1 MDGFTELVSRWFADR
16 FPGPTEIQR
25 LAWPAIRSGEDVLV
39 AAPTGSGK
47 TLAAFLVAMDDL
59 VRKALRGELTDAV
72 HTVYVSPLKALS
84 NDIHRNLEVPLSELQ
99 GLAAASGVDLPPIRA
114 LVRTG
119 DSTSS
124 QRQSLVRRP
133 PHILVTTPESLYLLL
148 VSPKAREALRQTRT
162 IIVDEIHALARD
174 KRGSHLA
181 LTIERLEHLCA
192 SRPTRIGLSATQK
205 PIEHIARF
213 LVGAGRTE
221 SAGRPCCAIVDVGH
235 SRSMDID
242 IEIPSTPLGAV
253 ATNEHWGQFHDRLVD
268 LIESHRSTL
277 LFVNTRRM
285 AERISHQ
292 LAERIGRDKVCS
304 HHGSLSREIRFD
316 AERRLKAGELKA
328 LVATAS
334 LELGID
340 VGAIDLVCQIGSPRS
355 IAAVLQ
361 RVGRSGHSL
370 AGLPKGRLFALT
382 RDELIEMLATLR
394 SIRRGVLDAV
404 EIPIAPLDILAQQVF
419 AAVSVEDWNEEDL
432 FALVR
437 RAWPYRDLTRETFD
451 EILELLAGTGRG
463 NAPRGA
469 SLHRDRVHGKLR
481 APRGARIIA
490 STCGGAIPENADY
503 RVVTTE
509 GAVVG
514 SVNED
519 FAIESLAG
527 DVFLLGT
534 TSWRVLQIRP
544 SEVVVEDA
552 HGAPPSIPFWLG
564 EAPGRTAELSHEV
577 SDLRRE
583 LSARISTD
591 RPTELAAAIEW
602 LANETG
608 LRAEST
614 KKSADGATIPS
625 AIEQAVEYVALQ
637 KIALGV
643 VPTETEVVFERFF
656 DEMGGMQLVIHAPFG
671 SRVNRAWGLAL
682 RKRFCRS
689 FNFELQASADDDG
702 VVLSLGPQHSFP
714 IEDLFAILTPKN
726 ARHMLEQAVL
736 DSPVF
741 KVRWRWNATRALLVL
756 RCRNGKRV
764 PPALQRFRADDLL
777 TAVFPDSTACLENRP
792 ENVEIPDHPIVH
804 QSLHDSLH
812 EAADFDRWMSLL
824 QAVERGE
831 IRYIPR
837 DTIEPSPFSHQRLNM
852 NPYAFLDD
860 APLEERRSRAVSIR
874 RAVSLEEIGDL
885 AALDREAI
893 EQVREQAWPRPRDK
907 EELHEAVYDLC
918 VVTDE
923 DVKRGG
929 WHADL
934 DALIATGRATGGTV
948 ASGAR
953 FYFSVERLPILRC
966 VYASLTLDTSVS
978 LPAHL
983 DRSHEEMEARTA
995 IVRGRMEAA
1004 GPTTASALGKL
1015 LALDVPAVEGAL
1027 GRLEA
1032 GGAILRGKFDPHLEG
1047 EQWCERRLLA
1057 RIHRRTIE
1065 GARRRI
1071 QPVSAEDYLRFL
1083 FRYHGV
1089 TEGTPRRTSDREGL
1103 FDVIDQLAGI
1113 EAPAGAWEH
1122 DIFPARLDGYDPRWL
1137 DELAF
1142 GGAIGWGRL
1151 VPPLT
1156 PVNGHGSNGNDPSA
1170 TRKRSSGLN
1179 RVVPISIFPRE
1190 NLGWLLPRERTSA
1203 ESLARSDALEVWRA
1217 LCDRGALFFSDLVAC
1232 TGLLAGQVEIALS
1245 ELTALGLVAADGF
1258 AGIRSLVAPMKH
1270 AIHRMRPGR
1279 QGSQRVQH
1287 RTAGRW
1293 VPFPPPTAVAVDRTE
1308 RWAWLLLQ
1316 RYGVV
1321 FRDLLAREAVAP
1333 PWWELVRVYRLLE
1346 ARGQVQGGRFVTAVG
1361 SEQYALPGVVGELR
1375 EVRDVPADDG
1385 FVILSAA
1392 DPLNLTGILD
1402 AGPRVAATRGN
1413 AIAYRGGQ
1421 RVAARVGGRLELQE
1435 SLPAEQINL
1444 LSRQLRMLGSVRRGH
1459 AGAFGETASKA
1470 K

>member
-1 MDGFTELVSRWFADR
+1 MDGFTELVTRWFVGR
-16 FPGPTEIQR
+16 FGNPTQIQR

-47 TLAAFLVAMDDL
+47 TLAAFLVAIDLL
-59 VRKALRGELTDAV
+59 VREALEGNLSDAI

-84 NDIHRNLEVPLSELQ
+84 NDIHRNLEIPLAE
-99 GLAAASGVDLPPIRA
+99 LAALAKATGLRLPPIRA

-119 DSTSS
+119 DSTAS
-124 QRQSLVRRP
+124 QRQSLVRRT
-133 PHILVTTPESLYLLL
+133 PHVLVTTPESLYLLL
-148 VSPKAREALRQTRT
+148 TSPKARETLRQTRT

-181 LTIERLEHLCA
+181 LTLERLEHLCG
-192 SRPTRIGLSATQK
+192 SPMTRIGLSATQK
-205 PIEHIARF
+205 PIERIASF
-213 LVGAGRTE
+213 LVGGGRT
-221 SAGRPCCAIVDVGH
+221 SADGHPLCKIVDVGH
-235 SRSMDID
+235 ARSLDLD
-242 IEIPSTPLGAV
+242 IEVPTTPLGAV
-253 ATNEHWGQFHDRLVD
+253 ATNEHWGQFHNRLVG
-268 LIESHRSTL
+268 LIESHQSTL
-277 LFVNTRRM
+277 IFVNTRRM

-304 HHGSLSREIRFD
+304 HHGSLSKEIRLD
-316 AERRLKAGELKA
+316 AETRLKAGELKA

-355 IAAVLQ
+355 IATVLQ
-361 RVGRSGHSL
+361 RVGRSGHTLS
-370 AGLPKGRLFALT
+370 GLPKGRLFALT
-382 RDELIEMLATLR
+382 RDELIETLATVR
-394 SIRRGVLDAV
+394 SIRRGILDAV

-419 AAVSVEDWNEEDL
+419 AAVATEDWNEEDL
-432 FALVR
+432 FDLVR
-437 RAWPYRDLTRETFD
+437 RAWPYRELSRDKFD

-469 SLHRDRVHGKLR
+469 SLHRDRIHGTLR

-490 STCGGAIPENADY
+490 ATCGGAIPENADY
-503 RVVTTE
+503 RVVTAD

-534 TSWRVLQIRP
+534 TSWRVLQVRQ
-544 SEVVVEDA
+544 SEVLVEDA

-564 EAPGRTAELSHEV
+564 EAPGRTVELSHEV
-577 SDLRRE
+577 SELRRE
-583 LSARISTD
+583 LGERISTD
-591 RPTELAAAIEW
+591 RPTELSSAIEW
-602 LANETG
+602 LATETALPARGTLTPNGDGG
-608 LRAEST
+608 LV
-614 KKSADGATIPS
+614 PS

-637 KIALGV
+637 KVALGL

-714 IEDLFAILTPKN
+714 IEDLFSILTPKN

-756 RCRNGKRV
+756 RSRNGQRV

-792 ENVEIPDHPIVH
+792 EDVEIPDHPIVH

-812 EAADFDRWMSLL
+812 EASDFDRWLSILHSV
-824 QAVERGE
+824 QQGQ

-837 DTIEPSPFSHQRLNM
+837 DTVEPSPFSHQRLNM

-874 RAVSLEEIGDL
+874 RSVSLEEIGDL

-893 EQVREQAWPRPRDK
+893 DQVREQAWPRPRDP
-907 EELHEAVYDLC
+907 EELHETMHDLC
-918 VVTDE
+918 VVTDADIE
-923 DVKRGG
+923 RGDWRASLEG
-929 WHADL
+929 
-934 DALIATGRATGGTV
+934 LIQAGRAASANVLPGT
-948 ASGAR
+948 R
-953 FYFSVERLPILRC
+953 FYFAAERLPVLRAA
-966 VYASLTLDTSVS
+966 YPSLQ
-978 LPAHL
+978 L
-983 DRSHEEMEARTA
+983 DRPLALPEALDRLVVEIEARDA
-995 IVRGRMEAA
+995 IVRGRIETA
-1004 GPTTASALGKL
+1004 GPTTVLRLAGT
-1015 LALDVPAVEGAL
+1015 LALEASAVEGAL
-1027 GRLEA
+1027 VRLEA
-1032 GGAILRGKFDPHLEG
+1032 GGSVLRGTFDPELEG

-1057 RIHRRTIE
+1057 RIHRRTID

-1083 FRYHGV
+1083 LHRHGI
-1089 TEGTPRRTSDREGL
+1089 TEDSPRRRHDREGL
-1103 FDVIDQLAGI
+1103 YAVIDQLAGI

-1122 DIFPARLDGYDPRWL
+1122 DIFPARIDGYDPRWL
-1137 DELAF
+1137 DELSF

-1151 VPPLT
+1151 VPPAA
-1156 PVNGHGSNGNDPSA
+1156 PEGNSAAVAVPS
-1170 TRKRSSGLN
+1170 RKRASGLN

-1190 NLGWLLPRERTSA
+1190 NLGWLLPRERASA
-1203 ESLARSDALEVWRA
+1203 ESLARSDAHDVWRV
-1217 LCDRGALFFSDLVAC
+1217 LCERGALFFSDLAAC
-1232 TGLLAGQVEIALS
+1232 TGLLPGQVEDALS
-1245 ELTALGLVAADGF
+1245 ELAALGLVAADGF
-1258 AGIRSLVAPMKH
+1258 AGIRSLVAPKKQTTS
-1270 AIHRMRPGR
+1270 HRMRPGR
-1279 QGSQRVQH
+1279 NGAPRVQH

-1293 VPFPPPTAVAVDRTE
+1293 VPFPPRTAAAEDRVE
-1308 RWAWLLLQ
+1308 RWAWLLLE

-1321 FRDLLAREAVAP
+1321 FRDLLHREAVAP

-1346 ARGQVQGGRFVTAVG
+1346 ARGQIHGGRFVTAVG
-1361 SEQYALPGVVGELR
+1361 SEQYALPGAVQELR
-1375 EVRDVPADDG
+1375 EVRDTPAGDS

-1402 AGPRVAATRGN
+1402 SSPRIPATRGN
-1413 AIAYRGGQ
+1413 TIAFR
-1421 RVAARVGGRLELQE
+1421 GGRLAA
-1435 SLPAEQINL
+1435 SLVAGRLEMKEPLSTDEFNL
-1444 LSRQLRMLGSVRRGH
+1444 LSRQLRMLGAIRKRQPDMAKSTVN
-1459 AGAFGETASKA
+1459 GA
-1470 K
+1470 